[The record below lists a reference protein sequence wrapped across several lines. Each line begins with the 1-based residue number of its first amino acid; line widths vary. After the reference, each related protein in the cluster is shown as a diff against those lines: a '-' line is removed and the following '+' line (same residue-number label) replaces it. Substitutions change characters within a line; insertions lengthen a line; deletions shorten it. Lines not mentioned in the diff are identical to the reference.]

1 MALNLEE
8 ITGLFTARGSAQ
20 YGSEAVSQ
28 LQHAL
33 QCAHL
38 AEQAGA
44 SVDLV
49 AAALLHDLGH
59 LVAPGTKSSAQGAD
73 DLHQHLAIPFLRG
86 VFPESV
92 LQPICLH
99 VDAKRYLCFADPL
112 YHATLSPAS
121 QRSLALQGGAF
132 TQDEAELF
140 LAKPFAQDAVH
151 LRLWDDRAK
160 DPKAVTPGWS
170 YYADVMGRASAALM
184 PA

>member
-1 MALNLEE
+1 MALTLEE
-8 ITGLFTARGSAQ
+8 ISDLFVAKGAAQ

-44 SVDLV
+44 SVELV
-49 AAALLHDLGH
+49 AAALVHDLGH
-59 LVAPGTKSSAQGAD
+59 LVAPDKKSSAAGVD

-92 LQPICLH
+92 LQPIGLH

-121 QRSLALQGGAF
+121 QRSLVLQGGTFSEEDAAIF
-132 TQDEAELF
+132 I
-140 LAKPFAQDAVH
+140 AKPFAKDAVN
-151 LRLWDDRAK
+151 LRLWDDLAK
-160 DPKAVTPGWS
+160 DPKAVTPGWDH
-170 YYADVMGRASAALM
+170 YAELMGRANAALT